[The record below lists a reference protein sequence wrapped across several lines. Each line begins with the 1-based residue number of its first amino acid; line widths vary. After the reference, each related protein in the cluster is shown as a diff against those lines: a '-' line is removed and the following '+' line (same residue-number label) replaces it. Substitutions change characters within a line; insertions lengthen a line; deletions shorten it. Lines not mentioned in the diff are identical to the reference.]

1 MSISLINKKILVT
14 GANGMVGTALVKK
27 LIKIKCKILK
37 PNRRELNLLNNSEV
51 TNYIKKNKPDIIFM
65 IAAKVGGIFAN
76 NEYPANYIYENLQI
90 QNNIIH
96 AAKSYFVKKII
107 FIGSSCIYPKKCRQ
121 PIKENYLLTGKLEE
135 TNQWY
140 AVAKIA
146 GIKMIQA
153 YRKQYNCD
161 FISVMPCNMYGPN
174 DNYDLKNSHVMAA
187 LIKKFVFAKVN
198 GSRKV
203 EVWGSGKPKREF
215 MHVDDFSLALI
226 KLAKS
231 YSSYEPINVGSG
243 QEITITNLAK
253 LIKKKLNYNGK
264 IIYNRKYPDGT
275 PRKILNNKKISNLGW
290 KPKIKLKDG
299 IDDAIKDFKKNYL

>member
-1 MSISLINKKILVT
+1 
-14 GANGMVGTALVKK
+14 MVGTALVKK

-198 GSRKV
+198 GSKKV

>member
-198 GSRKV
+198 GSKKV

>member
-121 PIKENYLLTGKLEE
+121 PIKESYLLTGKLEE

-198 GSRKV
+198 GSKKV
-203 EVWGSGKPKREF
+203 EVWGTGKPKREF

-253 LIKKKLNYNGK
+253 LIKKKLNYNGN

>member
-198 GSRKV
+198 GSKKV

-253 LIKKKLNYNGK
+253 LIKKKLNYNEK

>member
-1 MSISLINKKILVT
+1 
-14 GANGMVGTALVKK
+14 
-27 LIKIKCKILK
+27 
-37 PNRRELNLLNNSEV
+37 
-51 TNYIKKNKPDIIFM
+51 
-65 IAAKVGGIFAN
+65 
-76 NEYPANYIYENLQI
+76 
-90 QNNIIH
+90 
-96 AAKSYFVKKII
+96 
-107 FIGSSCIYPKKCRQ
+107 
-121 PIKENYLLTGKLEE
+121 
-135 TNQWY
+135 
-140 AVAKIA
+140 
-146 GIKMIQA
+146 
-153 YRKQYNCD
+153 
-161 FISVMPCNMYGPN
+161 MPCNMYGPN

-198 GSRKV
+198 GSKKV